1 MPYTPARLHLARISA
16 LTELLLCVNTG
27 APLSPRALTA
37 VAEHCQQWA
46 RGKVRALPS
55 LFLSSC
61 PHAVLLLL
69 AHHTGSSYAV
79 VKQSFHLAPSLLLV
93 FRRVAI

>member
-1 MPYTPARLHLARISA
+1 MFFYSLVSPRLQESFKTSCPQDPMPYTPARLHLARISA

-55 LFLSSC
+55 PFLP
-61 PHAVLLLL
+61 PHC
-69 AHHTGSSYAV
+69 TT
-79 VKQSFHLAPSLLLV
+79 
-93 FRRVAI
+93 